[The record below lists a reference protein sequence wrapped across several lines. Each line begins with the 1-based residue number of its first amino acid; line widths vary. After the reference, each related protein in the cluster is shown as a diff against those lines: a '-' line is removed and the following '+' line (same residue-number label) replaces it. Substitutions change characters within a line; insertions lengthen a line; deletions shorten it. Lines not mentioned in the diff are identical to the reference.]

1 MINKNVDQMKISN
14 YQKTH
19 NKIVEFTNMIND
31 NEKNLIELMKKNEP
45 KHSEDVNGL
54 IGQYD
59 MEVGAVQKEVMN
71 SLEMHTNEMKRIE
84 QSFSV
89 DINSKSV
96 EITKNQNNLMTKM
109 YGMEKKTNE
118 DFEETL
124 DIMKDVLNELN
135 SFN

>member
-19 NKIVEFTNMIND
+19 NKIVEFTDMIND

-124 DIMKDVLNELN
+124 AIMKDVLNELN